1 MRMHWLRLPLQ
12 YQTRMVKGIASK
24 WPGFSILYST
34 SKNIGPALAP
44 IQAIPKITA
53 GARRGFG
60 IVYKGKLPDGG
71 RDIAVKILK
80 DVKGNGEEFINEI
93 ASMSRTSHVNVVSL
107 LGFCYEENNK
117 AIIYDLMPNGS
128 LDKFIAE
135 NMSAKM
141 EWETL
146 YKIVVAVPEIL
157 EDGNETS
164 SISNASQFERCTL
177 SPGKDTLRISI
188 SQENIVQCPDS

>member
-53 GARRGFG
+53 GARPKHARKSSRNGKNFEAVVMLRLYSFARIKKMTNSFAHVLGKGGFG

-71 RDIAVKILK
+71 RDIALFQKFLKMVMRLQASLTQVSLK
-80 DVKGNGEEFINEI
+80 DVL
-93 ASMSRTSHVNVVSL
+93 SHL
-107 LGFCYEENNK
+107 
-117 AIIYDLMPNGS
+117 
-128 LDKFIAE
+128 
-135 NMSAKM
+135 AK
-141 EWETL
+141 TL
-146 YKIVVAVPEIL
+146 Y
-157 EDGNETS
+157 
-164 SISNASQFERCTL
+164 ASLFPKKT
-177 SPGKDTLRISI
+177 
-188 SQENIVQCPDS
+188 